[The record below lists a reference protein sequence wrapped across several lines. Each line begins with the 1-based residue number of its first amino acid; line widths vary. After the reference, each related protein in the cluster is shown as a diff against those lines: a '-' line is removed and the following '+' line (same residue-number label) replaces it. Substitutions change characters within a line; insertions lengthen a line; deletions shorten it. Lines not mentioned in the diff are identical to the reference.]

1 MSKSFS
7 PRLLS
12 LLVILLVVLSLAS
25 VAAAQDEDTVVVIEP
40 DGVVKIGLS
49 AALSGEGL
57 APLGIDIARGA
68 EVAIAN
74 RPVVV
79 IDGVEFAVELDAQ
92 DSLCSAEGGQTV
104 ANRFA
109 VDESIVGVVGPM
121 CTSAVKAALPIFES
135 AGYTIV
141 SPSATGNDLTE
152 QGSKSFNRTAPRDG
166 AQGYFAALFLY
177 EELGVTRIA
186 TIHDGSPYAEGLV
199 EIVIANFEDLGGE
212 VVAQDAVTVGDT
224 DFRALLEDIAQ
235 EEPELIYMVSFPAEA
250 ARVIQ
255 QRADA
260 GLEDVPFMGADGIA
274 GTEVLELGGSDAEGI
289 YVSKPVAPGSEAL
302 DAYLEQYVDT
312 YGEEPPAP
320 YGSYSHD
327 ATNLLLDAIEAVGE
341 LDDDGNLVISR
352 AALAEYVRDFEPVE
366 GISGLLTADGTGETN
381 AGIFGFYQAQDGEF
395 VEVLTMAAEVEESD
409 E

>member
-1 MSKSFS
+1 
-7 PRLLS
+7 
-12 LLVILLVVLSLAS
+12 
-25 VAAAQDEDTVVVIEP
+25 
-40 DGVVKIGLS
+40 
-49 AALSGEGL
+49 
-57 APLGIDIARGA
+57 
-68 EVAIAN
+68 
-74 RPVVV
+74 
-79 IDGVEFAVELDAQ
+79 
-92 DSLCSAEGGQTV
+92 
-104 ANRFA
+104 
-109 VDESIVGVVGPM
+109 M